1 MQESGSTSRRRNNN
15 ITYATNPSRAVQNW
29 QSNLDREIELKQLTN
44 GREKINSRSV
54 LDNRNSNESQQM
66 RQQNFSQ
73 RQVQTIMIDE
83 KSKVPLSEILQL
95 EP

>member
-1 MQESGSTSRRRNNN
+1 M
-15 ITYATNPSRAVQNW
+15 TYATNPSRAVQNW